1 MQRFRIVDRDLA
13 QMHDRLRPVPST
25 AERGNTVSP
34 AHEHL
39 PDALG
44 PRQGPWLQQRSCA
57 KDLDA
62 QQSAFLVEVE
72 HDPADTLYLV
82 HVLTHGLPL
91 PNAGCNREI
100 GCVGLM
106 IVGTERSFRHGRTLL
121 SELRKVPI
129 GLVHPLWLRRAKV
142 ALNKT
147 RP

>member
-1 MQRFRIVDRDLA
+1 
-13 QMHDRLRPVPST
+13 MHDRLRPVPST
-25 AERGNTVSP
+25 AERGTTLSP

-44 PRQGPWLQQRSCA
+44 PRQRSWLQQRSCA

-72 HDPADTLYLV
+72 HDPADPLYLV

-106 IVGTERSFRHGRTLL
+106 IVGTERSIRHGQTLL
-121 SELRKVPI
+121 TGLREVPL

-142 ALNKT
+142 ALNKM

>member
-1 MQRFRIVDRDLA
+1 
-13 QMHDRLRPVPST
+13 MHDRLRPVPST
-25 AERGNTVSP
+25 AERGNTLSP

-39 PDALG
+39 SDALG
-44 PRQGPWLQQRSCA
+44 PRQGPWLQQRSCP

-72 HDPADTLYLV
+72 HDLAGTLYLV

-91 PNAGCNREI
+91 PNAGCNWEVGCI
-100 GCVGLM
+100 GLL

-121 SELRKVPI
+121 SELRKVPL

-142 ALNKT
+142 ALNKLPASRT
-147 RP
+147 FSATVC

>member
-1 MQRFRIVDRDLA
+1 MDHAQTGAKGARMPDRQRG
-13 QMHDRLRPVPST
+13 RLWLIPST
-25 AERGNTVSP
+25 TERGTTVSP

-44 PRQGPWLQQRSCA
+44 AGQRSWLQQRSCA

-72 HDPADTLYLV
+72 HDPAGTLYLV

-121 SELRKVPI
+121 FGLRKIRLDWCTGSGRGEP
-129 GLVHPLWLRRAKV
+129 RS
-142 ALNKT
+142 N
-147 RP
+147 